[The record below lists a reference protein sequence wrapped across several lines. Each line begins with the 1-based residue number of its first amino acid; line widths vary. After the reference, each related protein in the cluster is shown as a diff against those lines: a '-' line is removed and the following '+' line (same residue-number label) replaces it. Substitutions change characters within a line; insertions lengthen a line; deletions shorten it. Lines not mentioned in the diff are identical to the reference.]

1 MLSFIRLALRRP
13 YTAAIAALLIALLG
27 VLSVTRM
34 IVDIFPVIDI
44 PVVLVVWNYPGLS
57 ATDMERRVNLIS
69 ERAYSTTVNGIS
81 RIESQAIP
89 GVGLLKVY
97 FQPGTDVGASIA
109 QVNAVN
115 STVLHFVPPGM
126 SPPTVIQYNAAN
138 VPVVQMTISSKTL
151 PEQQLADYALNFIRI
166 KLFTI
171 QGLST
176 PAPFG
181 GKTRQIMIYVDPA
194 KLSAKGLTATAV
206 LNALQNSNVIVPAG
220 TARIGSHEY
229 NVSLNSSPEAVED
242 FKNIPLGVVNG
253 APVLLSDVGTVND
266 SYAVQNNIV
275 HVDGKRATYLAILKH
290 ADASTLA
297 VVDSTRDLLPQIQAA
312 APKGMELRLDFDQS
326 VFVRAAVTNVIREA
340 LISSILVSLMILL
353 FLGDW
358 RSTVVVSLSIPLSI
372 GAGLIGL
379 LLTGQSINLMTLGGL
394 ALAIGLLVDN
404 ATVTIENIHRNQTL
418 GKGLTRAIVD
428 GASEVVQPLTV
439 ATLAICIV
447 FFPVVLLEGPARFLF
462 IPLAITVVLAMI
474 ASYFLSFTVVP
485 AFSRFLLT
493 EHVHEEGEGSGVFGS
508 FERGFMRVRD
518 GYGRAL
524 AVALEQHRLVLVGV
538 GVLLVLTGGL
548 ATVIGTD
555 FFPTADVGIIKL
567 HYRAPPGTRIEQ
579 TEKLVL
585 DVERHIRQII
595 PANELHTINDMI
607 GLPIYYN
614 LALVPTDNVSGMDAE
629 ILIQL
634 GEGHHP
640 SIDYMREMR
649 RRLPAAFPGSTFY
662 FQTAD
667 IVSQVLNFGLAAPID
682 VQINGPSIDTSYDIG
697 RKLLSSIKTI
707 PGVADAHVQQVMS
720 YPGLKIAVDRQRAA
734 EVGLSQ
740 RDVANNMLT
749 GLSSSAGVSPSFYL
763 SPANGVNYFV
773 AVQMPLP
780 QVSTVSQLMNMPMAA
795 ARVPTNPISA
805 EPGAPTLRLSDIAK
819 VAPYTDMESINHYT
833 VQRVIDV
840 DANVDGRD
848 LGGVASDIQ
857 KAIDKLKPSI
867 PATTQITIRGQNEVM
882 NTAFRD
888 LGLGLILAVILVYA
902 LLVVLFQSWV
912 DPLIIMMAV
921 PGALMGILWML
932 ALTGTTINVESLMGA
947 IMSVG
952 ISVSNSIL
960 VVSFANDIRARE
972 GHSALEAVIEAGRT
986 RLRPILM
993 TAMAMILGMIPMAL
1007 GLGEAGEQN
1016 APLGRAVIGGLIL
1029 ATFATLFLVPIG
1041 YILLRKK
1048 PPALFTLDKRFD
1060 EEMTGGGL
1068 KGNPG

>member
-1 MLSFIRLALRRP
+1 LLSFVRLSLRRP
-13 YTAAIAALLIALLG
+13 YTAAITALLIALLG
-27 VLSVTRM
+27 ILSVTRM

-57 ATDMERRVNLIS
+57 ATDMERRVNLIT
-69 ERAYSTTVNGIS
+69 ERAMSTTVNGIS

-97 FQPGTDVGASIA
+97 FQPGTDIGASIA
-109 QVNAVN
+109 QMNAVS
-115 STVLHFVPPGM
+115 STVLHNTPPGM
-126 SPPTVIQYNAAN
+126 SPPSIIQFNAAN

-151 PEQQLADYALNFIRI
+151 SEQQLADYALNFIRI
-166 KLFTI
+166 KLFTVP
-171 QGLST
+171 GLSS

-194 KLSAKGLTATAV
+194 RLSAKGLPVSAV
-206 LNALQNSNVIVPAG
+206 LNALQSSNVIVPAG
-220 TARIGSHEY
+220 TARIGGHEY
-229 NVSLNSSPEAVED
+229 NVSLNSSPDAVEE
-242 FKNIPLGVVNG
+242 FANIPIGVVG
-253 APVLLSDVGTVND
+253 GVPVLIGDVGTVKD
-266 SYAVQNNIV
+266 SYAVQSNIV

-290 ADASTLA
+290 SDASTLA
-297 VVDSTRDLLPQIQAA
+297 VVDAARDLLPQIQAA

-340 LISSILVSLMILL
+340 VISSLLVSLMILL

-404 ATVTIENIHRNQTL
+404 ATVIIENIHRNQTL
-418 GKGLTRAIVD
+418 GKGLTRAILD
-428 GASEVVQPLTV
+428 GSAEVVQPLTV

-462 IPLAITVVLAMI
+462 IPLAITVVLAMV
-474 ASYFLSFTVVP
+474 ASYLLSFTVVP
-485 AFSRFLLT
+485 AFSRFILT
-493 EHVHEEGEGSGVFGS
+493 DHVHQEGEGKGVFGT
-508 FERGFMRVRD
+508 FERGFIGLRN
-518 GYGRAL
+518 GYDRAL
-524 AVALEQHRLVLVGV
+524 HVVLDQRKFVLAGI
-538 GVLLVLTGGL
+538 GVLLLVTAGVF
-548 ATVIGTD
+548 TIIGTD

-567 HYRAPPGTRIEQ
+567 HYRAPPGTRIEE

-585 DVERHIRQII
+585 EVEKYIRRII
-595 PANELHTINDMI
+595 PPGELKTINDMI
-607 GLPIYYN
+607 GVPIYYN

-634 GEGHHP
+634 AEGHRP
-640 SIDYMREMR
+640 SADYMQAMR
-649 RRLPAAFPGSTFY
+649 QKLPAAFPGSTLY

-682 VQINGPSIDTSYDIG
+682 VQVQGADIYKSYDTA
-697 RKLLSSIKTI
+697 RLLLAAMKKI
-707 PGVADAHVQQVMS
+707 PGVADAHIQQVMS
-720 YPGLKIAVDRQRAA
+720 YPGLRINVDRQRAIA
-734 EVGLSQ
+734 VGLSQ

-749 GLSSSAGVSPSFYL
+749 GLSSSSGVSPSFFL
-763 SPANGVNYFV
+763 SPVNGVNYFV

-780 QVSTVSQLMNMPMAA
+780 QVSTVSQLMNMPMAGPS
-795 ARVPTNPISA
+795 VPANPISA
-805 EPGAPTLRLSDIAK
+805 TPGAPSLRLSD
-819 VAPYTDMESINHYT
+819 VAGVKPVADMESINHYM

-840 DANVDGRD
+840 DANVVGRD
-848 LGGVASDIQ
+848 LGAVAADIQ
-857 KAIDKLKPSI
+857 KEINRIKPGL
-867 PATTQITIRGQNEVM
+867 PATTAITIRGQNEVM
-882 NTAFRD
+882 NTAFTD
-888 LGLGLILAVILVYA
+888 LGEGLILAVILVYA
-902 LLVVLFQSWV
+902 LLVVLFQSWL

-921 PGALMGILWML
+921 PGALIGILWML

-960 VVSFANDIRARE
+960 VVSFANDVRVAR
-972 GHSALEAVIEAGRT
+972 GLSAFEAVIEAGRT

-1016 APLGRAVIGGLIL
+1016 APLGRAVIGGLML
-1029 ATFATLFLVPIG
+1029 ATLATLFLVPIA
-1041 YILLRKK
+1041 YILLRKS
-1048 PPALFTLDKRFD
+1048 PPALYTLDKRF
-1060 EEMTGGGL
+1060 EEEIAD
-1068 KGNPG
+1068 KGTEQHA